1 MMFREVVAQSVPVS
15 DDVGMSDVLWSKLIG
30 TVPAVLWVAFAA
42 TVYFTLRGTIVQRMV
57 PRLTAVRALGVE
69 VELAGEL
76 LDRAQDESTT
86 TVTATARRTALGR
99 LEHAADVLRGGK
111 LLWVDDRPESNAP
124 LVELFRTAGMHVDV
138 TLSTE
143 EATPLFRRRPYDII
157 VSDIDRDGD
166 RQAGIKMLRL
176 LEQYK
181 IDVPVLIYTGRFDP
195 ERGVD
200 RRIFAATTV
209 PVELVHYVIDLM
221 ERVRLGS
228 L

>member
-1 MMFREVVAQSVPVS
+1 MLSGNRASIRP
-15 DDVGMSDVLWSKLIG
+15 G
-30 TVPAVLWVAFAA
+30 AVQGGLAA
-42 TVYFTLRGTIVQRMV
+42 AVYFTLRGTLIQRLV
-57 PRLTAVRALGVE
+57 PRLTALRALGVE
-69 VELAGEL
+69 VELAADL
-76 LDRAQDESTT
+76 LDRAQDESQS

-99 LEHAADVLRGGK
+99 LEHAADVLQGGQI
-111 LLWVDDRPESNAP
+111 LWVDDRPQGNVP
-124 LVELFRTAGMHVDV
+124 LVELFRAAGMHVDV

-166 RQAGIKMLRL
+166 QQAGIKMLRV
-176 LEQYK
+176 LEQYR

-195 ERGVD
+195 ERGID
-200 RRIFAATTV
+200 RRIFAATTA

-221 ERVRLGS
+221 ERARLGS

>member
-1 MMFREVVAQSVPVS
+1 M
-15 DDVGMSDVLWSKLIG
+15 
-30 TVPAVLWVAFAA
+30 LWVAFAA
-42 TVYFTLRGTIVQRMV
+42 TVYLTLRGTLIRRMV

-69 VELAGEL
+69 VELAAEL
-76 LDRAQDESTT
+76 LDRAQEESRA

-111 LLWVDDRPESNAP
+111 MLWVDDRPEGNVP
-124 LVELFRTAGMHVDV
+124 LVELFRTAGMHIDAA
-138 TLSTE
+138 LSTE

-157 VSDIDRDGD
+157 ISDLDRDGD
-166 RQAGIKMLRL
+166 RQAGIKMLRVL
-176 LEQYK
+176 DQYG
-181 IDVPVLIYTGRFDP
+181 IDVPVLIYTGQFDP

-200 RRIFAATTV
+200 RRIFAAATA

-221 ERVRLGS
+221 ERARLGP